1 LVDVP
6 ELNEL
11 VVATVRKVMPVGA
24 ICTLDEYG
32 NVEAFVHVSE
42 VTTGWVRNIRE
53 HLKEGQKI
61 VAKTVFIDKLKN
73 QIDLSVKR
81 VSEGERKRKLQ
92 EFQAEKKA
100 LKLLEIAAKKIGKT
114 LNQAW
119 QEAGNALL
127 QEYGS
132 LFPVFEA
139 LSRGEEIKTKLSKQ
153 WITALKEVAEQEIKP
168 KSVSI
173 RALLTLKSFAPDGL
187 QRIKKVLD
195 VVSSSVLKT
204 KGVQVKV
211 LYVSAP
217 NYYID
222 FTASDYKTVE
232 KTLQKTQAILA
243 ETAAKQNVSFTLEKQ
258 KT

>member
-1 LVDVP
+1 MNNNP

-24 ICTLDEYG
+24 ICTLDEYE
-32 NVEAFVHVSE
+32 NAEAFVHVSE
-42 VTTGWVRNIRE
+42 VTSGWVRNIRE

-61 VAKTVFIDKLKN
+61 VAKIVFVDRVKN
-73 QIDLSVKR
+73 QIDLSIKR

-100 LKLLEIAAKKIGKT
+100 LKLLELSAKKIGKT

-127 QEYGS
+127 QEYGA
-132 LFPVFEA
+132 LFPAFEA
-139 LSRGEEIKTKLSKQ
+139 LSRGEELKPKLSKV
-153 WITALKEVAEQEIKP
+153 WITALKEIATQEIKP
-168 KSVSI
+168 KRVTV

-187 QRIKKVLD
+187 QRIKAMLD
-195 VVSSSVLKT
+195 AVSASTAKT
-204 KGVQVKV
+204 RGVQTKV

-217 NYYID
+217 NYYFD
-222 FTASDYKTVE
+222 VTASDYKTAE
-232 KTLQKTQAILA
+232 KTLQKTQATLQ
-243 ETAAKQNVSFTLEKQ
+243 EAASKQGIEFAFEKQ